1 MRPIRKPLVAGNWK
15 MNGDRASIA
24 SLLDEMLV
32 ELDAAK
38 CHHCEVLVFPTHVYL
53 SEVVSRLTDHA
64 VASGAQDVDSRSEGA
79 FTGAVSAS
87 MVRDIGCTHALV
99 GHSERRTFFGEDDH
113 TVAEKYARCVEAG
126 LTPILCV
133 GETLAEREAEQTLD
147 VVIRQL
153 RAVVERVGMAGIGAG
168 MVAYEPVWAIGTGLS
183 ATPEQAEEVHSALRD
198 RLVSSD
204 PAIGEAIRLLYGG
217 SVNADN
223 AQTLFAMKNVD
234 GALVGGASLKGQSFV
249 DICRFADASV

>member
-1 MRPIRKPLVAGNWK
+1 MRKPLVAGNWK

-32 ELDAAK
+32 ELEAAK

-53 SEVVSRLTDHA
+53 SEVVSRLTDHT

-79 FTGAVSAS
+79 LTGAVSAS
-87 MVRDIGCTHALV
+87 MVRDVGCTHALV
-99 GHSERRTFFGEDDH
+99 GHSERRTVFGENDH

-133 GETLAEREAEQTLD
+133 GETLAERDADQTLD

-153 RAVVERVGMAGIGAG
+153 EAVVERVGIAGIAAG
-168 MVAYEPVWAIGTGLS
+168 MVAYEPVWAIGTGEV
-183 ATPEQAEEVHSALRD
+183 ATPEQAQEVHA
-198 RLVSSD
+198 
-204 PAIGEAIRLLYGG
+204 GIRAWLTERFDAETAENVTVLYGG
-217 SVNADN
+217 SCKPGNA
-223 AQTLFAMKNVD
+223 AELFAQPDID
-234 GALVGGASLKGQSFV
+234 GGLIGGASLKAEDFTA
-249 DICRFADASV
+249 IIAARTNA

>member
-24 SLLDEMLV
+24 SLLEEMLE

-64 VASGAQDVDSRSEGA
+64 VASGAQDVVDSRSEGA

-99 GHSERRTFFGEDDH
+99 GHSERRTVFGEDDH

-153 RAVVERVGMAGIGAG
+153 QAVVERVGMAGIGAPAA
-168 MVAYEPVWAIGTGLS
+168 MQPVGNFKS
-183 ATPEQAEEVHSALRD
+183 
-198 RLVSSD
+198 RLEAFRAQSGPTFSPVSS
-204 PAIGEAIRLLYGG
+204 P
-217 SVNADN
+217 
-223 AQTLFAMKNVD
+223 M
-234 GALVGGASLKGQSFV
+234 GQRSS
-249 DICRFADASV
+249 RRSWT